1 MKKIIAVLAV
11 ILMFT
16 VVLTACGKKDEDK
29 ATDDTATNDSAS
41 SSASGAAKSATELP
55 SATTV
60 VTETTAKGNTFEKDQ
75 AGNII
80 EIDPDGEIVSIKDPD
95 GKSLDIP
102 EYLETH
108 YFVSSSGKVYGD
120 PSFMGADA
128 RKDSKQSDSSS
139 QSGGE
144 GKGSGSSSKGQSGS
158 SSQEEVIKEKESPT
172 VVAELPKQ
180 TDEYEL
186 PIL

>member
-16 VVLTACGKKDEDK
+16 AVLTACGKKDEDK

-41 SSASGAAKSATELP
+41 AAAQAATELP
-55 SATTV
+55 AATTV

-75 AGNII
+75 SGNII
-80 EIDPDGEIVSIKDPD
+80 KIDPDGEIVSIKDPD
-95 GKSLDIP
+95 GTSLDIP

-120 PSFMGADA
+120 PSFISAES
-128 RKDSKQSDSSS
+128 RKSSQQSGSSS
-139 QSGGE
+139 QSGG
-144 GKGSGSSSKGQSGS
+144 GSKGSGSSSK
-158 SSQEEVIKEKESPT
+158 EEVIKEEESPT

-186 PIL
+186 PII